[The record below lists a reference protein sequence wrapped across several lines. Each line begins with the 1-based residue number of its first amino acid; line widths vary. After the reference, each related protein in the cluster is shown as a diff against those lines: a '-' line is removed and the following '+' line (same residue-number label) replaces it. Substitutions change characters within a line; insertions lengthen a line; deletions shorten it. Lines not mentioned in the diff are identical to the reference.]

1 MPWQNAQSHIVDVND
16 RKTSYMKSAS
26 IQSGEV
32 TWGSLTNSLFTRSNI
47 RVLEFLVAQSHHVV
61 AGPDMTHSMF
71 DTCLGGC
78 RLVSHSTVF
87 TSTTSIYN
95 LGERET
101 SWLLYIVVLSFQF
114 YVFIYFTSNIMSN
127 KWYYP

>member
-1 MPWQNAQSHIVDVND
+1 MVDVND

-32 TWGSLTNSLFTRSNI
+32 TWGSLTNSLFTRPNI
-47 RVLEFLVAQSHHVV
+47 RVLEFLVAESHHVV

-71 DTCLGGC
+71 DTCLGGADWC
-78 RLVSHSTVF
+78 PPPPYLVF

-95 LGERET
+95 LGERKT
-101 SWLLYIVVLSFQF
+101 SC
-114 YVFIYFTSNIMSN
+114 
-127 KWYYP
+127 